1 MSNLYQGCS
10 VALLTQHGKEKLIAP
25 ILEPSLGCRIVH
37 VTSYDTDQLG
47 TFTGEIKR
55 IENQINTARKKA
67 KIGMSLN
74 SSKIGI
80 ASEGAFVAD
89 PFSGLMPWNVEV
101 VLWTDDENK
110 YEVIGI
116 AQGAA
121 RNLQRAITSIAELE
135 KFASEAGFPDHHLV
149 LRKTEDDD
157 KNMHKGIGNWS
168 DLRKIYSDFQ
178 RVSSQP
184 CIYAESDLRAFCNPT
199 RQRLIELA
207 TKNLL
212 DKLTSLCPICAAPG
226 FWISKNEMGLPCRA
240 CKTPTKLPL
249 SYLWTCAACNHKL
262 SKPSER
268 IFADPSQC
276 DFCNP

>member
-89 PFSGLMPWNVEV
+89 PFSG
-101 VLWTDDENK
+101 
-110 YEVIGI
+110 
-116 AQGAA
+116 
-121 RNLQRAITSIAELE
+121 
-135 KFASEAGFPDHHLV
+135 
-149 LRKTEDDD
+149 
-157 KNMHKGIGNWS
+157 
-168 DLRKIYSDFQ
+168 
-178 RVSSQP
+178 
-184 CIYAESDLRAFCNPT
+184 
-199 RQRLIELA
+199 
-207 TKNLL
+207 
-212 DKLTSLCPICAAPG
+212 
-226 FWISKNEMGLPCRA
+226 
-240 CKTPTKLPL
+240 
-249 SYLWTCAACNHKL
+249 
-262 SKPSER
+262 
-268 IFADPSQC
+268 
-276 DFCNP
+276 